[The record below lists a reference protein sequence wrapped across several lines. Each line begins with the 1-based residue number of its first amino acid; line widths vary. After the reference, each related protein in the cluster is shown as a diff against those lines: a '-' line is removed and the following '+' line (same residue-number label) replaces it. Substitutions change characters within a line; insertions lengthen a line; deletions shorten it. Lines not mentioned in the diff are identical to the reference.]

1 MPQEVVTNLMISH
14 IEVRGEE
21 DADVA
26 AHRHAMA
33 REVHVVRPCQEI
45 DAARSM
51 LMQSFR
57 RIMNQLATSK
67 VVHCNSPWRTMIHQ
81 STRQY
86 MIICSAALTYV
97 QALLRQAENARVRV
111 RKKAGKP

>member
-1 MPQEVVTNLMISH
+1 MTNIAITPEYRQSACVPQEVVTNLMISH

-26 AHRHAMA
+26 AHQHATA
-33 REVHVVRPCQEI
+33 REVHVVRPCQEV
-45 DAARSM
+45 DTARSM

-67 VVHCNSPWRTMIHQ
+67 VGYTAIHPG
-81 STRQY
+81 
-86 MIICSAALTYV
+86 A
-97 QALLRQAENARVRV
+97 
-111 RKKAGKP
+111 P

>member
-1 MPQEVVTNLMISH
+1 MISH

-26 AHRHAMA
+26 AHRHATE
-33 REVHVVRPCQEI
+33 REVVVVRPSAEV

-57 RIMNQLATSK
+57 RIMNQLAHSK
-67 VVHCNSPWRTMIHQ
+67 VRSAAHCNMQMREKCLLQ
-81 STRQY
+81 SW
-86 MIICSAALTYV
+86 SAFDASCWK
-97 QALLRQAENARVRV
+97 E
-111 RKKAGKP
+111 